1 MIRAL
6 LVFIVGTLIIA
17 CTTSTEPQHPTIDH
31 ACDREKVAVWSALGH
46 NEPPPATLMAQGEW
60 NIPESPRG
68 LQSETYYFMV
78 QVDFSCR
85 VLRA

>member
-17 CTTSTEPQHPTIDH
+17 CTTSTEPKVDH
-31 ACDREKVAVWSALGH
+31 ACDREKRAVWSALGH
-46 NEPPPATLMAQGEW
+46 EDQPPASLMAQGEW
-60 NIPESPRG
+60 NISESPRG
-68 LQSETYYFMV
+68 LQGETYYFITSP
-78 QVDFSCR
+78 DGTCR

>member
-17 CTTSTEPQHPTIDH
+17 CTTSTEPSVDH
-31 ACDREKVAVWSALGH
+31 ACDREKRAVWSVLGH
-46 NEPPPATLMAQGEW
+46 EDQPPASLMAVGEW
-60 NIPESPRG
+60 NMSGSLRG
-68 LQSETYYFMV
+68 LEGETFYFIPSP
-78 QVDFSCR
+78 DGSCR